1 MPGRDPARSRDGVEA
16 PEPPLRN
23 AFRPLFSWLRRR
35 TERSAGAGPAR
46 NDYWPLFSLPPDLHY
61 LNCAYMAPASKR
73 VAAAGRQA
81 IERIE
86 VPSRMETAD
95 FFEPAAR
102 VRRLFAQLVRAP
114 DPDRVALIP
123 AVSYAMATV
132 ARNTPLAPDRTV
144 VVVEEQF
151 PSAVYTWRRACR
163 ETGATLRTVAAPA
176 TAGSRGE
183 AWNAALLDALDT
195 RTAAV
200 VLPPLHWTDGL
211 RFDLDAIG
219 ARAREVGA
227 RFIVDGTQAVG
238 APPFDVTRTR
248 PDALIC
254 AGYKW
259 LTGPYAIGL
268 AWYGPA
274 FDDGAPLEENW
285 ITRRGSDRFNELVDY
300 RDDYRPGAIRYDV
313 GERSNFVLLPMLE
326 AALEQVI
333 EWEPET
339 IQRHARGLNDAAAA
353 RLRELGCRIEDD
365 RWRGGHLFGARLPAG
380 VDLPVLG
387 RDLQTRGVSVSLRG
401 GAVRIAPH
409 LYNDTGDIDALVEVV
424 SAAVRA

>member
-1 MPGRDPARSRDGVEA
+1 MASTGSRAASPIARWFRGL
-16 PEPPLRN
+16 PRRN
-23 AFRPLFSWLRRR
+23 AHRALF
-35 TERSAGAGPAR
+35 T
-46 NDYWPLFSLPPDLHY
+46 LPPGLHY

-73 VAAAGRQA
+73 VADAGRRA
-81 IERIE
+81 IDRIR
-86 VPSRMETAD
+86 VPSRLETGD

-102 VRRLFAQLVRAP
+102 VRGLFARLVDAS
-114 DPDRVALIP
+114 DPNRVAIVP
-123 AVSYAMATV
+123 SVSYAMATV
-132 ARNTPLAPDRTV
+132 ARNTPLAAGRTV
-144 VVVEEQF
+144 IVVEEQF

-163 ETGATLRTVAAPA
+163 ESGATLRTVAAPD

-183 AWNAALLDALDT
+183 AWNGALLDAIDD

-219 ARAREVGA
+219 ERARAAGA
-227 RFIVDGTQAVG
+227 RLVVDGTQSVG
-238 APPFDVTRTR
+238 AQPFDVARTR

-285 ITRRGSDRFNELVDY
+285 ITRNGSDRFNELVNY
-300 RDDYRPGAIRYDV
+300 RDDYQPGAVRYDV

-326 AALEQVI
+326 AALEQVL
-333 EWEPET
+333 EWGPET
-339 IQRHARGLNDAAAA
+339 VAAHTCELTAAAVP
-353 RLRELGCRIEDD
+353 RPRDLGCRLDED
-365 RWRGGHLFGARLPAG
+365 RWRAGHLFGVRLPAG
-380 VDLPVLG
+380 VDIPQLG
-387 RDLQTRGVSVSLRG
+387 RDLRAGQVSVSLRG
-401 GAVRIAPH
+401 GAIRIAPH
-409 LYNDTGDIDALVEVV
+409 LYNDAADFDALIDVVEH
-424 SAAVRA
+424 AVRA